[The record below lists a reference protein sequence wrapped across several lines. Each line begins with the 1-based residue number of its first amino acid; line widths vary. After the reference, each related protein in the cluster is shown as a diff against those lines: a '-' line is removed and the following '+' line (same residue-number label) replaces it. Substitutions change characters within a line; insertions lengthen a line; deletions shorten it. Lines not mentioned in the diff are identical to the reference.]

1 MTEKQAE
8 NPINDLP
15 KTSAPA
21 QRALDSVGIAT
32 LTQLSRFRRAEIAK
46 LHGMGPKALGI
57 LAQALAAKGL
67 TFAEEPSAS
76 TTKGSS
82 N

>member
-1 MTEKQAE
+1 MALQPSA

-21 QRALDSVGIAT
+21 QRALDNVGITT
-32 LTQLSRFRRAEIAK
+32 LAQLSSFRRAEIAK

-67 TFAEEPSAS
+67 TFADETLPPA
-76 TTKGSS
+76 KSS